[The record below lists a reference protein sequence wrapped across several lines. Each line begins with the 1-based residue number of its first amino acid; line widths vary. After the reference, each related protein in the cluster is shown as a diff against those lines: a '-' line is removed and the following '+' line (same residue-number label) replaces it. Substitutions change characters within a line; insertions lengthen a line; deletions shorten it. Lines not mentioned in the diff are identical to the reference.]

1 MRDPVRQGIK
11 TNLRM
16 STGKILVTGGT
27 GYIGS
32 HTVVE
37 LQQKGYEVFIIDNLS
52 NSHAG
57 VVDAIEKISGKR
69 PHFSKI
75 DLCNREL
82 LKDFFTR
89 NSIDAV
95 IHFAAFKSVNES
107 VKEPMK
113 YYRNNV
119 LSLINLLE
127 FVSEFS
133 VPHFIFSSSCT
144 VYGEPDYVPVDEK
157 HPVKSPSSPYGA
169 TKQMCEK
176 ILSDVSA
183 ASNLKVIALRYFNP
197 AGAHPSALIGELPL
211 NEPTNLV
218 PVITRTAIG
227 KIKEMIVYGN
237 DYDTPDGSCIRDYIH
252 VTDVAASHVS
262 ALERLTE
269 NKSQA
274 NFEIF
279 NLGTGNGCT
288 VLEVVN
294 TFEKVTGKKL
304 NYKIGKRR
312 EGDVSAIYSD
322 CKLANREL
330 NWNAEASLEEMLLS
344 SWKWEQKIQ

>member
-1 MRDPVRQGIK
+1 M
-11 TNLRM
+11 
-16 STGKILVTGGT
+16 VTGGT

-37 LQQKGYEVFIIDNLS
+37 LQQKGYDVFVIDNLS
-52 NSHAG
+52 NSHES

-69 PHFSKI
+69 PHFSRI
-75 DLCNREL
+75 DLCNREM

-107 VKEPMK
+107 VKEPLR

-119 LSLINLLE
+119 LALINLME

-144 VYGEPDYVPVDEK
+144 VYGEPDYIPVDEN

-169 TKQMCEK
+169 TKQMCEN
-176 ILSDVSA
+176 ILKDISA
-183 ASNLKVIALRYFNP
+183 SATLKVISLRYFNP
-197 AGAHPSALIGELPL
+197 AGAHSSALIGELPL

-237 DYDTPDGSCIRDYIH
+237 DYKTPDGSCVRDYIH
-252 VTDVAASHVS
+252 VTDVAAAHIS
-262 ALERLTE
+262 ALERLSE
-269 NKSQA
+269 NISKN

-279 NLGTGNGCT
+279 NLGTGQGLT
-288 VLEVVN
+288 VLEVVHA
-294 TFEKVTGKKL
+294 FEKATGKKL

-322 CKLANREL
+322 CKLANEKL
-330 NWNAEASLEEMLLS
+330 KWKAAASLEEMLTS
-344 SWKWEQKIQ
+344 AWVWEQKIN

>member
-1 MRDPVRQGIK
+1 
-11 TNLRM
+11 M
-16 STGKILVTGGT
+16 SAGNILVTGGT

-32 HTVVE
+32 LTVVE
-37 LQQKGYEVFIIDNLS
+37 LQQTGYDVFIIDNLS
-52 NSHAG
+52 NSHIG
-57 VVDAIEKISGKR
+57 VLDEVEKISGMR

-95 IHFAAFKSVNES
+95 IHFAAFKSVSES
-107 VKEPMK
+107 VKEPLK
-113 YYRNNV
+113 YYRNNI

-176 ILSDVSA
+176 ILSDISA
-183 ASNLKVIALRYFNP
+183 SSNVKVISLRYFNP
-197 AGAHPSALIGELPL
+197 AGAHPSVLIGELPL

-237 DYDTPDGSCIRDYIH
+237 DYNTPDGSCIRDYIH
-252 VTDVAASHVS
+252 VTDVASAHVS
-262 ALERLTE
+262 ALERMTG
-269 NKSQA
+269 NKTKN

-288 VLEVVN
+288 VLEVIN

-322 CKLANREL
+322 CKLANKEL
-330 NWNAEASLEEMLLS
+330 KWKAEGTLEEMLLS
-344 SWKWEQKIQ
+344 AWEGEQKMQD

>member
-1 MRDPVRQGIK
+1 MKVG
-11 TNLRM
+11 N
-16 STGKILVTGGT
+16 ILVTGGT

-37 LQQKGYEVFIIDNLS
+37 LQQKGYEVFIMDNLS
-52 NSHAG
+52 NSHIG
-57 VVDAIEKISGKR
+57 VLDAIEKISGIR

-107 VKEPMK
+107 VQFPLR
-113 YYRNNV
+113 YYINNV
-119 LSLINLLE
+119 QALINLLE
-127 FVSEFS
+127 CVKDHS
-133 VPHFIFSSSCT
+133 VPNFIFSSSCT
-144 VYGEPDYVPVDEK
+144 VYGEPDYVPVDEN

-176 ILSDVSA
+176 ILADVCA
-183 ASNLKVIALRYFNP
+183 VSNLNVISLRYFNP

-218 PVITRTAIG
+218 PVITRTAVG

-237 DYDTPDGSCIRDYIH
+237 DYKTTDGSCIRDYIH
-252 VTDVAASHVS
+252 VTDVASAHVS
-262 ALERLTE
+262 ALERIKE
-269 NKSQA
+269 NKSKS

-279 NLGTGNGCT
+279 NLGTGVGCT

-294 TFEKVTGKKL
+294 KFEKVTGKKL

-312 EGDVSAIYSD
+312 EGDVSTIYSD
-322 CKLANREL
+322 CKLANKEL
-330 NWNAEASLEEMLLS
+330 NWRAEATLEQILS
-344 SWKWEQKIQ
+344 SAWEWEQKIKS